1 MTTKL
6 REGIIRL
13 SRDERKRK
21 CILGLALILVIAMF
35 SMWFL
40 KKMIIVGILAL
51 LGLLLVFTDD
61 MLDAIEKQKDEV
73 IEKNKL
79 LYIVLSE
86 RDVVE
91 RSIIYFIAFPILA
104 IICKLVEVN
113 FFIGVIIV
121 IVFVV
126 GINKLS
132 NIITTHFK
140 NKLSE

>member
-6 REGIIRL
+6 RERIVRL

-21 CILGLALILVIAMF
+21 WIIGLALILVIAMF

-40 KKMIIVGILAL
+40 KKMIIVGILVL

-91 RSIIYFIAFPILA
+91 RSIIYFIAFPIFL
-104 IICKLVEVN
+104 
-113 FFIGVIIV
+113 
-121 IVFVV
+121 
-126 GINKLS
+126 
-132 NIITTHFK
+132 
-140 NKLSE
+140 

>member
-6 REGIIRL
+6 REGIVRL
-13 SRDERKRK
+13 SWDERKRK
-21 CILGLALILVIAMF
+21 WIIGLALILVIAMF

-40 KKMIIVGILAL
+40 KKMIIVGILVL

-61 MLDAIEKQKDEV
+61 MLNAIEKQKDEV

-121 IVFVV
+121 IVFAV
-126 GINKLS
+126 GIIKLS